1 MKDISENHV
10 VKKTLSF
17 VDYFSSL
24 RISVYGS
31 STCYFIVL
39 SLFPFLL
46 LILSLLRYTGLGVEH
61 LTQLVAN
68 VVPAALMPGVERLI
82 VSTYRSSSG
91 TLVSLSAVIALWT
104 ASRGVYGILMCLN
117 AVYDV
122 EEDRSLLYTRTVSIL
137 YTFAF
142 VVVLL
147 LTLVLNVFGNTII
160 EHISTERGALWLLD
174 RAVDLRFTLM
184 LLMQTLLFTAVFMVF
199 PNKHNRFLES
209 LPGAILTS
217 LGWIVF
223 SNLFSL
229 YLEYFPNYANIYGS
243 LSAVALGMLWLYSC
257 INIVFYGGVLNHQ
270 ITLFRNRRK
279 EKKAQGQEDTK
290 TEIDQ
295 SQAEG

>member
-1 MKDISENHV
+1 M
-10 VKKTLSF
+10 
-17 VDYFSSL
+17 DYFSNL
-24 RISVYGS
+24 RIGVYGS
-31 STCYFIVL
+31 SSCYFIVL

-61 LTQLVAN
+61 LTQLVSN
-68 VVPAALMPGVERLI
+68 IVPAALMPNVERLI

-91 TLVSLSAVIALWT
+91 TLASVSAVIALWT
-104 ASRGVYGILMCLN
+104 ASRGVYGILMCMN

-142 VVVLL
+142 VVVLI

-160 EHISTERGALWLLD
+160 DHISAEKGALWLLD
-174 RAVDLRFTLM
+174 RAVDLRFSLM
-184 LLMQTLLFTAVFMVF
+184 LLIQTLLFAAVYMVF

-270 ITLFRNRRK
+270 LSLLRSRRK
-279 EKKAQGQEDTK
+279 EKRAQAQEDTQ
-290 TEIDQ
+290 EQ
-295 SQAEG
+295 